1 MNFSIQEVSS
11 NEIDNFNINET
22 LYQVTFDAFAET
34 FQDGQV
40 EIEEMLKDLV
50 ERFTALMKEKDKIC
64 VTFSHNSFSY
74 PVVIPFVY
82 KADFTYDLI
91 EAYFY
96 NVRQSYKYSI
106 ISIADSLQAKVQI
119 AKIPS
124 GSGRRKMEE
133 WEKKAKKDI
142 TLKKK
147 IGMEMTISIQK

>member
-1 MNFSIQEVSS
+1 MNFSIQEVLST
-11 NEIDNFNINET
+11 EIDNFNITET
-22 LYQVTFDAFAET
+22 LYQVTFDSFAET
-34 FQDGQV
+34 FEDGQE
-40 EIEEMLKDLV
+40 EIEEMLKNLV
-50 ERFTALMKEKDKIC
+50 ERFTALMEEKDKIC

-82 KADFTYDLI
+82 KADFTYELL

-106 ISIADSLQAKVQI
+106 ISNADSLQAKVQI

-133 WEKKAKKDI
+133 WEKKYI

-147 IGMEMTISIQK
+147 IGMEMIISIQK